1 MNESSLIIYQHKNKK
16 IEVSLREETIW
27 LSLNQIAELF
37 DVQKAAISK
46 HIKNI
51 YDSGELQRESP
62 VSILET
68 VQIEGKR
75 KVKRKITYYN
85 LDVIISVG
93 YRVNSKKATMFR
105 IWATNVLKN
114 YLIKGYAVNENK
126 ITKDKLKEL
135 EKTIRFI
142 KETIHTPTLS
152 ASEVK
157 GILELIEQYTNT
169 WKWLEECDT
178 GKIKQITTAKEK
190 EKITYERAKKA
201 IIKLKEY
208 LISKNEASDIFGVE
222 REKGLFLSALNTIYQ
237 TFDGTELYPSFE
249 EKAANLLYL
258 IIKNHSFVD
267 GNKRIG
273 ALLFLMFLYENI
285 GFDEL
290 LKRFNNNGLTAL
302 CYLIAGSKPEQKKI
316 LINLITQ
323 MISSKGVVT
332 DE

>member
-1 MNESSLIIYQHKNKK
+1 MTTTNEIIIYQHKDKK

-46 HIKNI
+46 HIRNI
-51 YDSGELQRESP
+51 YDSGELQREST

-68 VQIEGKR
+68 VQVEGKR

-114 YLIKGYAVNENK
+114 YLVKGYAINESK
-126 ITKDKLKEL
+126 ITKEKLREL
-135 EKTIRFI
+135 EKTIKFL

-157 GILELIEQYTNT
+157 GILEIIDQYTNT

-190 EKITYERAKKA
+190 EKITYEKAKKA
-201 IIKLKEY
+201 ISKLKEY
-208 LISKNEASDIFGVE
+208 LINKEQASDIFGVE
-222 REKGLFLSALNTIYQ
+222 REKGLFLSALNKYIKQ
-237 TFDGTELYPSFE
+237 LEGKSFILPL
-249 EKAANLLYL
+249 K
-258 IIKNHSFVD
+258 K
-267 GNKRIG
+267 KQQ
-273 ALLFLMFLYENI
+273 LFY
-285 GFDEL
+285 
-290 LKRFNNNGLTAL
+290 
-302 CYLIAGSKPEQKKI
+302 
-316 LINLITQ
+316 
-323 MISSKGVVT
+323 ISL
-332 DE
+332 